1 MQSPLKI
8 VVPDEQR
15 AASLRHSLQP
25 NYVETRAVDGYFE
38 VRVAL
43 MTHNPASRIGRVLT
57 AIDQWLQNA
66 DVPSVQIHLSGV
78 PHTLRPTD
86 AQPPATAGTR

>member
-1 MQSPLKI
+1 MHLPLTI
-8 VVPDEQR
+8 EVPDEQR
-15 AASLRHSLQP
+15 AVSLRRSLKP
-25 NYVETRAVDGYFE
+25 HYVETRAVDGYFE

-66 DVPSVQIHLSGV
+66 DLPFVEIDLHGS
-78 PHTLRPTD
+78 PHTLYPTEVQ
-86 AQPPATAGTR
+86 APATAATH